1 MGVSSPEAANP
12 AKRPERVVETK
23 PEDIVL
29 GNSYVRSDETSD
41 IKTQGKRALIKPSG
55 GAAAGSTGSG
65 LNV

>member
-1 MGVSSPEAANP
+1 MGVSSPEAADP

-29 GNSYVRSDETSD
+29 GNSSDETSN

>member
-1 MGVSSPEAANP
+1 MGVSSPEAADP

-29 GNSYVRSDETSD
+29 GNSSDETSG